1 MYAYIIGDVKSILQD
16 EVIVENNGIGYRIFT
31 TSSTIAELNTY
42 ETFKL
47 YTEYIVREDGV
58 YLYGF
63 ATEEELDLF
72 KLLIKV
78 SSVGPKVA
86 IGLLSTLN
94 ANDIKYSIHNNDIE
108 LLTKAPGI
116 GKKTAGR
123 IILELKDKIGQDFK
137 KPVTKEVDNGFDDD
151 DNFALEALI
160 NLGYVKNDV
169 EKVLRKMDQDLRL
182 EDKIKLAMKNLESK
196 RWYPWKILT
205 RE

>member
-169 EKVLRKMDQDLRL
+169 EKVLRKIDPDLRL

>member
-1 MYAYIIGDVKSILQD
+1 MYAYIIGDVKSILQG
-16 EVIVENNGIGYRIFT
+16 EVIIENNGIGYRIFT
-31 TSSTIAELNTY
+31 TASTIAELNTY

-58 YLYGF
+58 FLYGF

-123 IILELKDKIGQDFK
+123 IILELKDKIGQDFEL
-137 KPVTKEVDNGFDDD
+137 PTANEGVNSFDDD
-151 DNFALEALI
+151 DSFALEALI
-160 NLGYVKNDV
+160 NLGYMKNDV
-169 EKVLRKMDQDLRL
+169 EKVLRKLDPELRL

-196 RWYPWKILT
+196 RW
-205 RE
+205 